1 MVFFR
6 AHQADIWS
14 LGITAIELAKGEPPN
29 SDLHPMRV
37 LFLIPK
43 NNPPQLTGNYT
54 KSFKEFVEACL
65 NKDPEN
71 VRSLFLSFCFFRFFF
86 THFFF
91 DAVRRLRCAEADGQG
106 AAQDAVHPQGEE
118 EPVPDRPD
126 RPAQEVEVDAQRR
139 QRIRLGQFRLVSR
152 FSALQY
158 PMTSSLTRAC
168 SLLLK
173 HAGRLASSCS
183 RLEEDVV
190 CC

>member
-1 MVFFR
+1 MFL
-6 AHQADIWS
+6 IS
-14 LGITAIELAKGEPPN
+14 
-29 SDLHPMRV
+29 V
-37 LFLIPK
+37 LFSETYS
-43 NNPPQLTGNYT
+43 QRTD
-54 KSFKEFVEACL
+54 EA
-65 NKDPEN
+65 
-71 VRSLFLSFCFFRFFF
+71 SLY
-86 THFFF
+86 
-91 DAVRRLRCAEADGQG
+91 
-106 AAQDAVHPQGEE
+106 PQGQEE
-118 EPVPDRPD
+118 LLPHGPD